1 MLLTFAYAEV
11 EEDRKN
17 LAACHTAFD
26 NLLTLLNKEV
36 EELRVQ
42 VEQEINI
49 ARGPDIPMETN
60 GAAGNGSGM
69 DMDVDGEISQAQ
81 KMIEERDARVKLVTE
96 RRGKDVEDVKKAI
109 GVVWVMYMRFAR
121 RAEVSPYLGYRGAQ
135 TDGQGLK
142 AARAVFGKSRKSGN
156 ITWHVF
162 EASGRLLY
170 HTVTRSYT
178 AAMMEY
184 HNNKDAAV
192 ATRIFELGLKQF
204 AEETDYVIKYL
215 QFLLSINDD
224 TSESRLFLHSDES
237 VLTVQTRA
245 RYSSGPQ

>member
-36 EELRVQ
+36 EELQIQ

-49 ARGPDIPMETN
+49 ARGPDIPLETN
-60 GAAGNGSGM
+60 GAAGNGNSM
-69 DMDVDGEISQAQ
+69 DMDVDGEMSHAQ

-121 RAEVSPYLGYRGAQ
+121 RAEASSPLEHKER
-135 TDGQGLK
+135 
-142 AARAVFGKSRKSGN
+142 
-156 ITWHVF
+156 
-162 EASGRLLY
+162 
-170 HTVTRSYT
+170 
-178 AAMMEY
+178 
-184 HNNKDAAV
+184 
-192 ATRIFELGLKQF
+192 
-204 AEETDYVIKYL
+204 
-215 QFLLSINDD
+215 
-224 TSESRLFLHSDES
+224 
-237 VLTVQTRA
+237 
-245 RYSSGPQ
+245 